1 MSTNDLRK
9 QFDEFLQKDFPA
21 AYASR
26 NKHGIDVWIDF
37 AFQCYLQGRSDSN
50 MNALG
55 LLEAFEKKVI

>member
-1 MSTNDLRK
+1 MSNNNLRQ

-26 NKHGIDVWIDF
+26 NKHGTDVWIDF

-55 LLEAFEKKVI
+55 LLEAFEKRVS